1 MAALLEVQHI
11 SKHFGGLKATDDI
24 SMQVEQGEILGIIG
38 PNGAGKTTFF
48 NLITGT
54 YRLTSGKILFDGK
67 DVTNYTPEKMAKLG
81 MARTFQNIKLFKF
94 LSVLENVKVG
104 FHIQTSTG
112 MMDSILH
119 TKRYRNDEALAN
131 EKGMEILRRV
141 GLADQA
147 ALLAGN
153 LPYGWQRRLEIAR
166 AMALSPKILL
176 LDEPA
181 AGMNPSETA
190 ELMGFIRTLRDD
202 GITVVVIEHDMKF
215 MMNLCDR
222 IVVINYGKKL
232 AEGTPAE
239 VTRNEQVIEAY
250 LGTGLTIDSKR
261 AGGHTNE

>member
-54 YRLTSGKILFDGK
+54 YRLTSGKIMFDGK
-67 DVTNYTPEKMAKLG
+67 DVTNHTPEKMAKLG

-112 MMDSILH
+112 ITDSILH

-190 ELMGFIRTLRDD
+190 ELMAFIRTLRDD

-250 LGTGLTIDSKR
+250 LGTGLTIDSRR
-261 AGGHTNE
+261 AGGHMNE

>member
-112 MMDSILH
+112 MVDSILH

>member
-11 SKHFGGLKATDDI
+11 SKHFGGLKATDNI

-54 YRLTSGKILFDGK
+54 YRLTSGKIMFDGK

-81 MARTFQNIKLFKF
+81 IGRTFQNIKLFKF

-112 MMDSILH
+112 ITDSILH

-166 AMALSPKILL
+166 AMALAPKILL

-190 ELMGFIRTLRDD
+190 ELMAFIHTLRDD
-202 GITVVVIEHDMKF
+202 GITV
-215 MMNLCDR
+215 
-222 IVVINYGKKL
+222 VVINYGKKL

-250 LGTGLTIDSKR
+250 LGTGLTIDSRR

>member
-11 SKHFGGLKATDDI
+11 SKHFGGVKATDDI
-24 SMQVEQGEILGIIG
+24 SMQVNRGEILGIIG

-67 DVTNYTPEKMAKLG
+67 DVTNFTPEKMARLG

-112 MMDSILH
+112 IADSILH
-119 TKRYRNDEALAN
+119 TKKYKHDEALAN
-131 EKGMEILRRV
+131 EKGMEILKRV

-147 ALLAGN
+147 SLLAGN

-166 AMALSPKILL
+166 AMALSPAILL

-190 ELMGFIRTLRDD
+190 DLMTFIRSLRDD
-202 GITVVVIEHDMKF
+202 GITIVVIEHDMKF

-239 VTRNEQVIEAY
+239 VTRDEQVIEAY
-250 LGTGLTIDSKR
+250 LGTGLTIDSR
-261 AGGHTNE
+261 RREGDSHE